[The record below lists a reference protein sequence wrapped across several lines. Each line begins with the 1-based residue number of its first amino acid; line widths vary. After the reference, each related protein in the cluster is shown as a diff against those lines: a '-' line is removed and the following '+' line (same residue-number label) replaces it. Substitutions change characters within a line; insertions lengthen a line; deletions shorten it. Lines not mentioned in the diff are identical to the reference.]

1 MVRAAEMFKDYRKM
15 KQELTVLEFK
25 LRDFKGIPREDVI
38 ESMTYSGLQEERV
51 QENKTSDKTC
61 KTAIYYRK
69 VAERL
74 NEEYFDGLI
83 KRYEYLK
90 EKLDFFDFLV
100 GSLDGKLPEF
110 IRDMVIEKRNWE
122 ALMEKYSV
130 SYSTVGRYRRKAEKE
145 LDRLYQFRDEMET
158 EYMLS

>member
-1 MVRAAEMFKDYRKM
+1 MRAAEMFKDYRKM

-61 KTAIYYRK
+61 KTAIHYRK
-69 VAERL
+69 VAARL
-74 NEEYFDGLI
+74 DEEYFDGLI

-90 EKLDFFDFLV
+90 EELDFFDFLV
-100 GSLDGKLPEF
+100 GSLDGKMPEF

-122 ALMEKYSV
+122 ALMEKYSI